1 MAMGVVVVLSS
12 VLVVEAQGECSRN
25 QPCPNPGYCC
35 SKYGYCGEGD
45 PYCGDGC
52 QGGPCSGG
60 GGGGGGGGGRLGD
73 ILTRSLYEQFFPGH
87 LPFYSYDALIEAA
100 KAFPQFGTTGDTNT
114 RKREIAAFA
123 AHATHETSG
132 LTKINEDTNDPN
144 HYCDHKPQFPCRGQ
158 YFGRGPLQLSWNYNY
173 GTCGN
178 DIGVDLLGNPG
189 LVATNNVIS
198 FKSSLWFWNKYGDN
212 VIPHIHDVITGSWR
226 PNSADRA
233 ANRVPGFGVTI
244 DIINGDLECNQESP
258 KANSRVQYFRNFC
271 SRLGVAPG
279 SNLDCKRMRP
289 FYGVNAAAESY

>member
-45 PYCGDGC
+45 LYCGDGC

-132 LTKINEDTNDPN
+132 L
-144 HYCDHKPQFPCRGQ
+144 FAS
-158 YFGRGPLQLSWNYNY
+158 LSVS
-173 GTCGN
+173 
-178 DIGVDLLGNPG
+178 I
-189 LVATNNVIS
+189 
-198 FKSSLWFWNKYGDN
+198 
-212 VIPHIHDVITGSWR
+212 
-226 PNSADRA
+226 
-233 ANRVPGFGVTI
+233 
-244 DIINGDLECNQESP
+244 ES
-258 KANSRVQYFRNFC
+258 
-271 SRLGVAPG
+271 
-279 SNLDCKRMRP
+279 
-289 FYGVNAAAESY
+289 